1 MKMCWL
7 LSNASSASVE
17 MILYVYPSFTD
28 WFSYGMQ
35 AEAILLPRDK
45 SHLIR
50 MCNPF
55 NAMLNCVG
63 QNFVKEFYIYVHLG
77 YWPENAGGII
87 LSGFKI
93 PYKSYRS

>member
-1 MKMCWL
+1 
-7 LSNASSASVE
+7 
-17 MILYVYPSFTD
+17 
-28 WFSYGMQ
+28 MQ
-35 AEAILLPRDK
+35 AEAIQHPRDI

-63 QNFVKEFYIYVHLG
+63 QNFVKEFYIYVHHG

-93 PYKSYRS
+93 HYKSYRNLSSMIQA

>member
-1 MKMCWL
+1 MKRCWL

-63 QNFVKEFYIYVHLG
+63 QNFVKEF
-77 YWPENAGGII
+77 
-87 LSGFKI
+87 
-93 PYKSYRS
+93 